1 MYVQTMEYYYW
12 LIYYLFF
19 LRIKFGD
26 WLVLTGTR
34 IERKSTQR
42 RSWGKS
48 RRKSP
53 EHVLD
58 NMSGLIVYMLNMT
71 TRECTC
77 ITVYNTM
84 REVLTEQCLWQPKCE
99 KQDSLMRNGLFHLGT
114 LNIFRYYTRT
124 VNFIITYK
132 YNICVCSITWS

>member
-1 MYVQTMEYYYW
+1 M
-12 LIYYLFF
+12 LFTCLF
-19 LRIKFGD
+19 RQWSIIID
-26 WLVLTGTR
+26 Y
-34 IERKSTQR
+34 
-42 RSWGKS
+42 SWGKS

-71 TRECTC
+71 TRECAC

-99 KQDSLMRNGLFHLGT
+99 KQDSLMRNGLFSSGH
-114 LNIFRYYTRT
+114 F
-124 VNFIITYK
+124 K
-132 YNICVCSITWS
+132 YISVLYSYSQLYNNL